1 MANKVVW
8 VGGAKGGVGKTMVGQ
23 GLLDYQI
30 SQGMKP
36 VLIETEKKNPD
47 LGRAYKNEIE
57 VVGLD
62 LSDQDGWVD
71 LLDLCSRSTEPVVIN
86 SAVGADETQG
96 IDALESSLESLDS
109 NLVVLWPINRQRDS
123 VELLRDFM
131 SSLKSEKTEVHV
143 VRNLYYGGVHKFEL
157 FNNSK
162 TKSEVEARGGK
173 ILDLP
178 ELADRISDEL
188 YCKRLSVAKALAGSE
203 TGVRFIL
210 ARWQHA
216 VHQMFR
222 EAGL

>member
-1 MANKVVW
+1 MAKVYW
-8 VGGAKGGVGKTMVGQ
+8 IGGTKGGVGKTMVGQ
-23 GLLDYQI
+23 GLLDYQM
-30 SQGMKP
+30 SQGLKP
-36 VLIETEKKNPD
+36 VLVETDKKNPD

-57 VVGLD
+57 VIGLD

-71 LLDLCSRSTEPVVIN
+71 LLDLCGRSTEPVVIN
-86 SAVGADETQG
+86 SAVGADENQG
-96 IDALESSLESLDS
+96 IDALEQSLESSES
-109 NLVVLWPINRQRDS
+109 NLVVLWVINRQRDS

-131 SSLKSEKTEVHV
+131 LSLKSEKTEVHV
-143 VRNLYYGGVHKFEL
+143 IRNLYFGAAHKFEL

-173 ILDLP
+173 ILNLP